1 MNEKTTSSPS
11 FVRPHNSPVFAL
23 KPQPELALPRRGPQT
38 RTQRGAPTFNGSA
51 NAAYPQS
58 PQQRE
63 APSQTTGSSATSGWR
78 EAGPEREAAVA
89 LQALEQA
96 LSERERAVSERE
108 CRVGERERDL
118 SEAEVLLKHH
128 EALIWA
134 AKKASPVGGK
144 LSAEVM
150 KAQAALKAEL
160 DRQEAILGESREALR
175 QREKFIEESEAR
187 LFEKVQEQQE
197 KETELEQREEEL
209 RERANAGTGAQDGAK
224 APQIKRTFDEFNE

>member
-11 FVRPHNSPVFAL
+11 FVRPHNSPVFAP
-23 KPQPELALPRRGPQT
+23 KTQPVLALSRRGPQT
-38 RTQRGAPTFNGSA
+38 RTQRGAPAFSGA
-51 NAAYPQS
+51 AVGAYPQS
-58 PQQRE
+58 PQPRQEPR
-63 APSQTTGSSATSGWR
+63 QTTGGLTTTDWR
-78 EAGPEREAAVA
+78 NAGPEREDAVA

-96 LSERERAVSERE
+96 LSERERAVEERE

-118 SEAEVLLKHH
+118 AEAEALLKHH
-128 EALIWA
+128 EALLQA

-160 DRQEAILGESREALR
+160 DRQETILGESREALR

-209 RERANAGTGAQDGAK
+209 RERANIGTGVQAGAK
-224 APQIKRTFDEFNE
+224 TRQIKRTFDEFNE